1 MSKKRYLRV
10 KSMAEFLSN
19 IGSFFSNLIS
29 SPWLLL
35 LDILDIAILALMI
48 YYVLKFIK
56 DTRAAQ
62 LLKGIVLLIALLYI
76 SQLLKLTGT
85 HFILNK
91 TIEYGMLAMLI
102 VFQPELR
109 SVLENIGRKGLN
121 ISKIKKD
128 RMLNFD
134 ESDHAVDQ
142 LCDAVDRL
150 SKTKTGALIVIERET
165 KLGEII
171 KTGISLDCSVVPE
184 LLCNIFYNKAPL
196 HDGAVIIRDFKIHA
210 AGCFLPLT
218 TRSIGNDLGTRHRAA
233 IGISEVSDAI
243 VVVVSEET
251 GIISVA
257 CEGDLKRDF
266 TADTL
271 RAKLKKEL
279 LSSHEE
285 LNEKEKIEKKR
296 RKSK

>member
-1 MSKKRYLRV
+1 
-10 KSMAEFLSN
+10 
-19 IGSFFSNLIS
+19 
-29 SPWLLL
+29 
-35 LDILDIAILALMI
+35 MI

-62 LLKGIVLLIALLYI
+62 LLKGIIILIALLYI

-109 SVLENIGRKGLN
+109 SVLETIGRKGLN
-121 ISKIKKD
+121 IAKIKKD
-128 RMLNFD
+128 RMMNFD
-134 ESDHAVDQ
+134 ESDYAVDQ

-171 KTGISLDCSVVPE
+171 KTGISLDCAIVTE
-184 LLCNIFYNKAPL
+184 LLCNIFFNKAPL
-196 HDGAVIIRDFKIHA
+196 HDGAVIIRDFRIHA

-257 CEGDLKRDF
+257 CEGDLRRDF

-271 RAKLKKEL
+271 RTKLKKDL

-285 LNEKEKIEKKR
+285 PATVEKAEKKLR

>member
-1 MSKKRYLRV
+1 
-10 KSMAEFLSN
+10 MAEFLSN

-35 LDILDIAILALMI
+35 LDILDIAILSLMI

-62 LLKGIVLLIALLYI
+62 LLKGIIILIALLYI

-121 ISKIKKD
+121 IAKIKKD
-128 RMLNFD
+128 RMMNFD
-134 ESDHAVDQ
+134 ESDYAVDQ

-171 KTGISLDCSVVPE
+171 KTGISLDCSIVAE
-184 LLCNIFYNKAPL
+184 LLCNIFFNKAPL
-196 HDGAVIIRDFKIHA
+196 HDGAVIIRDFRIHA

-257 CEGDLKRDF
+257 CEGDLRRDF

-271 RAKLKKEL
+271 RTKLKKICL
-279 LSSHEE
+279 PLM
-285 LNEKEKIEKKR
+285 KR
-296 RKSK
+296 RQLPRKRKRN

>member
-1 MSKKRYLRV
+1 
-10 KSMAEFLSN
+10 MAEFLSN

-35 LDILDIAILALMI
+35 LDILDIAILSLMI

-62 LLKGIVLLIALLYI
+62 LLKGIIILIALLYI

-109 SVLENIGRKGLN
+109 SVLETIGRKGLN
-121 ISKIKKD
+121 ITKIKKD
-128 RMLNFD
+128 RMMNFD
-134 ESDHAVDQ
+134 ESDYAVDQ

-171 KTGISLDCSVVPE
+171 KTGISLDCAIVPE
-184 LLCNIFYNKAPL
+184 LLCNIFFNKAPL
-196 HDGAVIIRDFKIHA
+196 HDGAVIIRDFRIHA

-257 CEGDLKRDF
+257 CEGDLRRDF

-271 RAKLKKEL
+271 RTKLKKDL
-279 LSSHEE
+279 LTSHEE
-285 LNEKEKIEKKR
+285 AATAEKAEKKLR

>member
-1 MSKKRYLRV
+1 
-10 KSMAEFLSN
+10 MAEFLSN

-35 LDILDIAILALMI
+35 LDILDIAILSLMI

-62 LLKGIVLLIALLYI
+62 LLKGIIILIALLNI

-121 ISKIKKD
+121 IAKIKKD
-128 RMLNFD
+128 RMMNFD
-134 ESDHAVDQ
+134 ESDYAVDQ

-171 KTGISLDCSVVPE
+171 KTGISLDCSIVAE
-184 LLCNIFYNKAPL
+184 LLCNIFFNKAPL
-196 HDGAVIIRDFKIHA
+196 HDGAVIIRDFRIHA

-257 CEGDLKRDF
+257 CEGDLRRDF

-271 RAKLKKEL
+271 RTKLKKDL
-279 LSSHEE
+279 LTSHEE
-285 LNEKEKIEKKR
+285 AATAEKAEKKLR

>member
-1 MSKKRYLRV
+1 
-10 KSMAEFLSN
+10 MAEFLSN

-35 LDILDIAILALMI
+35 LDILDIAILSLMI

-62 LLKGIVLLIALLYI
+62 LLKGIIILIALLYI

-109 SVLENIGRKGLN
+109 SVLETIGRKGLN
-121 ISKIKKD
+121 ITMIKKD
-128 RMLNFD
+128 RMMNFD
-134 ESDHAVDQ
+134 ESDYAVDQ

-171 KTGISLDCSVVPE
+171 KTGISLDCAIVPE
-184 LLCNIFYNKAPL
+184 LLCNIFFNKAPL
-196 HDGAVIIRDFKIHA
+196 HDGAVIIRDFRIHA

-233 IGISEVSDAI
+233 IGISEVSDAV

-257 CEGDLKRDF
+257 CEGDLRRDF
-266 TADTL
+266 TSDTL
-271 RAKLKKEL
+271 RTKLKKDM

-285 LNEKEKIEKKR
+285 AATAAKTEKKLR

>member
-1 MSKKRYLRV
+1 
-10 KSMAEFLSN
+10 MAEFLSN

-35 LDILDIAILALMI
+35 LDILDIAILSLMI

-62 LLKGIVLLIALLYI
+62 LLKGIIILIALLYI

-109 SVLENIGRKGLN
+109 SVLETIGRKGLN
-121 ISKIKKD
+121 ITKIKKD
-128 RMLNFD
+128 RMMNFD
-134 ESDHAVDQ
+134 ESDYAVDQ

-171 KTGISLDCSVVPE
+171 KTGISLDCAIVPE
-184 LLCNIFYNKAPL
+184 LLCNIFFNKAPL
-196 HDGAVIIRDFKIHA
+196 HDGAVIIRDFRIHA

-233 IGISEVSDAI
+233 IGISEVSDAV

-257 CEGDLKRDF
+257 CEGDLRRDF
-266 TADTL
+266 TSDTL
-271 RAKLKKEL
+271 RTKLKKDML
-279 LSSHEE
+279 
-285 LNEKEKIEKKR
+285 
-296 RKSK
+296 

>member
-1 MSKKRYLRV
+1 
-10 KSMAEFLSN
+10 MAEFLSN

-35 LDILDIAILALMI
+35 LDILDIAILSLMI

-62 LLKGIVLLIALLYI
+62 LLKGIIILIALLYI

-121 ISKIKKD
+121 IAKIKKD
-128 RMLNFD
+128 RMMNFD
-134 ESDHAVDQ
+134 ESDYAVDQ

-165 KLGEII
+165 KLG
-171 KTGISLDCSVVPE
+171 
-184 LLCNIFYNKAPL
+184 
-196 HDGAVIIRDFKIHA
+196 
-210 AGCFLPLT
+210 
-218 TRSIGNDLGTRHRAA
+218 
-233 IGISEVSDAI
+233 
-243 VVVVSEET
+243 
-251 GIISVA
+251 
-257 CEGDLKRDF
+257 
-266 TADTL
+266 
-271 RAKLKKEL
+271 
-279 LSSHEE
+279 
-285 LNEKEKIEKKR
+285 
-296 RKSK
+296 

>member
-1 MSKKRYLRV
+1 M
-10 KSMAEFLSN
+10 
-19 IGSFFSNLIS
+19 
-29 SPWLLL
+29 LL
-35 LDILDIAILALMI
+35 LDILDIAILSLMI

-62 LLKGIVLLIALLYI
+62 LLKGIIILIALLYI

-109 SVLENIGRKGLN
+109 SVLETIGRKGLN
-121 ISKIKKD
+121 ITKIKKD
-128 RMLNFD
+128 RMMNFD
-134 ESDHAVDQ
+134 ESDYAVDQ

-171 KTGISLDCSVVPE
+171 KTGISLDCAIVPE
-184 LLCNIFYNKAPL
+184 LLCNIFFNKAPL
-196 HDGAVIIRDFKIHA
+196 HDGAVIIRDFRIHA

-233 IGISEVSDAI
+233 IGISEVSDAV

-257 CEGDLKRDF
+257 CEGDLRRDF
-266 TADTL
+266 TSDTL
-271 RAKLKKEL
+271 RTKLKKDM

-285 LNEKEKIEKKR
+285 AATAAKTEKKLR

>member
-1 MSKKRYLRV
+1 
-10 KSMAEFLSN
+10 MAEFLSN

-35 LDILDIAILALMI
+35 LDILDIAILSLMI

-62 LLKGIVLLIALLYI
+62 LLKGIIILIALLYI

-109 SVLENIGRKGLN
+109 SVLETIGRKGLN
-121 ISKIKKD
+121 ITKIKKD
-128 RMLNFD
+128 RMMNFD
-134 ESDHAVDQ
+134 ESDYAVDQ

-171 KTGISLDCSVVPE
+171 KTGISLDCAIVPE
-184 LLCNIFYNKAPL
+184 LLCNIFLNKAPL
-196 HDGAVIIRDFKIHA
+196 HDGAVIIRDFRIHA

-233 IGISEVSDAI
+233 IGISEVSDAV

-257 CEGDLKRDF
+257 CEGDLRRDF
-266 TADTL
+266 TSDTL
-271 RAKLKKEL
+271 RTKLKKDM

-285 LNEKEKIEKKR
+285 AATAAKTEKKLR

>member
-1 MSKKRYLRV
+1 
-10 KSMAEFLSN
+10 MAEFLSN

-35 LDILDIAILALMI
+35 LDILDIAILSLMI

-62 LLKGIVLLIALLYI
+62 LLKGIIILIALLYI

-109 SVLENIGRKGLN
+109 SVLETIGRKGLN
-121 ISKIKKD
+121 ITKIKKD
-128 RMLNFD
+128 RMMNFD
-134 ESDHAVDQ
+134 ESDYAVDQ

-171 KTGISLDCSVVPE
+171 KTGISLDCAIVPE
-184 LLCNIFYNKAPL
+184 LLCNIFFNKAPL
-196 HDGAVIIRDFKIHA
+196 HDGAVIIRDFRIHA

-233 IGISEVSDAI
+233 IGISEVSDAV

-257 CEGDLKRDF
+257 CEGDLRRDF
-266 TADTL
+266 TSDTL
-271 RAKLKKEL
+271 RTKLKKDM

-285 LNEKEKIEKKR
+285 AATAAKTEKKLR